1 VITSHRYRFCTYIYY
16 WKMVGVGDPERE
28 SHAYC
33 LKRETPTPE
42 LPPGLCCVCV
52 YTHTHTHTHTL
63 LQDSLLWWGGNSGS
77 CNGIDDTNGSMDD
90 LVQQNSVVTGSGP
103 APSPEVSVPGQV
115 AKSQLIKLSQ
125 RYPPLL
131 GPSPR
136 QMSPQ
141 TRLPLIANHTWYFI
155 SVEVHNVIFS
165 LCLGSS

>member
-1 VITSHRYRFCTYIYY
+1 MLCDYITPISFLYIYILLEDGRSGRPY
-16 WKMVGVGDPERE
+16 PPLPPPSVPAERE

-141 TRLPLIANHTWYFI
+141 MRLPL
-155 SVEVHNVIFS
+155 
-165 LCLGSS
+165 